1 MGELTATLA
10 APGMHELVI
19 LEVGDVLCGVDL
31 TQIQEISR
39 LLDITP
45 VHHAPAYV
53 RGVVNLRGQ
62 IVTVIDV
69 RSKFGL
75 PPLALN
81 EAQRIVV
88 VQWTG
93 EHIGLLVDKVQDI
106 AMVEACDVL
115 EPPANIS
122 TINGVFFAGICPMEQ
137 GLVAILR
144 LAELLNR
151 DTHVAL
157 S

>member
-1 MGELTATLA
+1 MADLTAPMTEIA
-10 APGMHELVI
+10 RHELVI
-19 LEVGDVLCGVDL
+19 MEVGNVLCGLDL
-31 TQIQEISR
+31 TQIQEISK

-69 RSKFGL
+69 RSKCGFA
-75 PPLALN
+75 PLELN
-81 EAQRIVV
+81 EDQRIVV
-88 VQWTG
+88 VRWAG
-93 EHIGLLVDKVQDI
+93 ENIGLLVDRVQDI
-106 AMVEACDVL
+106 ALIEARDVL

-122 TINGVFFAGICPMEQ
+122 SVNGAFFTGIYPMAQ
-137 GLVAILR
+137 GLVAILS

-151 DTHVAL
+151 ETHAAL
-157 S
+157 A

>member
-1 MGELTATLA
+1 MGDLTATLA

-69 RSKFGL
+69 RSKFGF

-81 EAQRIVV
+81 EEQRIVV

-93 EHIGLLVDKVQDI
+93 ENIGLLVDKVQDI
-106 AMVEACDVL
+106 AMVEARDVI

-122 TINGVFFAGICPMEQ
+122 SISGAYFAGIYPMEQ

-151 DTHVAL
+151 DTHAAL
-157 S
+157 

>member
-1 MGELTATLA
+1 MADLTATVTDTS
-10 APGMHELVI
+10 MHELVI
-19 LEVGDVLCGVDL
+19 LEVGEVLCGVDL
-31 TQIQEISR
+31 TQIQEICK

-69 RSKFGL
+69 RNKFGL
-75 PPLALN
+75 APLALN
-81 EAQRIVV
+81 EEQRIVV
-88 VQWTG
+88 VRWGG
-93 EHIGLLVDKVQDI
+93 ENIGLLVDRVQDI
-106 AMVEACDVL
+106 ALIEARDVL

-122 TINGVFFAGICPMEQ
+122 SINGAFFTGIYPMEQ

-144 LAELLNR
+144 LAELLHHPR
-151 DTHVAL
+151 SA
-157 S
+157 